1 MTRLSRELIRELVRI
16 SQKFLRYSFK
26 KGKIKI
32 PRHMLCF
39 ERYTVEFCL
48 KYGAGYGTRTRRLLL
63 GKQQTITV

>member
-1 MTRLSRELIRELVRI
+1 MLNRELIRELIRT
-16 SQKFLRYSFK
+16 SQIFLRYSFK

-32 PRHMLCF
+32 PRYTLYF

-63 GKQQTITV
+63 GKQPLYRMS